1 MKILGKKSLSSKV
14 ENGLKVLFCVIT
26 LLDII
31 VVATYIITLFLSHN
45 KSLMT
50 ENYLLEVVLI
60 TIISM
65 VFLSTGIVALFII
78 YEFIK
83 IFRNLKENQ
92 IFEKNNIKYL
102 NKVSILSIIM
112 GILYLVCLIGVSG
125 ILSKYLSFD
134 LLSNILIKVLIFV
147 FSVAF
152 LIFGIGIRILN
163 EIYKR
168 AIEYKEE
175 NDFTI

>member
-1 MKILGKKSLSSKV
+1 MKILGMKSLSSKV
-14 ENGLKVLFCVIT
+14 ENGLKILFCVIT

-31 VVATYIITLFLSHN
+31 VLATYIITLFSNHN
-45 KSLMT
+45 TSLII
-50 ENYLLEVVLI
+50 ENYLLKIVLV
-60 TIISM
+60 TIIGV

-83 IFRNLKENQ
+83 IFKNLKENK

-112 GILYLVCLIGVSG
+112 GILYLVCLIGVSIFLG
-125 ILSKYLSFD
+125 KYLSFD
-134 LLSNILIKVLIFV
+134 LLSSVLIKVLIFV
-147 FSVAF
+147 FSVTF

-163 EIYKR
+163 EIYKS

>member
-1 MKILGKKSLSSKV
+1 MKVLGKKSLSSKV
-14 ENGLKVLFCVIT
+14 ENGLKVLFGIIT

-31 VVATYIITLFLSHN
+31 VLATYIITLFLHHN
-45 KSLMT
+45 TSLIM
-50 ENYLLEVVLI
+50 ENYLLKIVLI
-60 TIISM
+60 TIISV

-83 IFRNLKENQ
+83 IFKNLKENQ
-92 IFEKNNIKYL
+92 IFEKNNIMYL

-112 GILYLVCLIGVSG
+112 GILYLICLMGVS
-125 ILSKYLSFD
+125 ICLSKYLSFD
-134 LLSNILIKVLIFV
+134 LLSDILIRVLIFV

-168 AIEYKEE
+168 AIEYKEV

>member
-112 GILYLVCLIGVSG
+112 GILYLVCLIGVSSF
-125 ILSKYLSFD
+125 LSKYLSFD

>member
-112 GILYLVCLIGVSG
+112 GILYLVCLIGVSS